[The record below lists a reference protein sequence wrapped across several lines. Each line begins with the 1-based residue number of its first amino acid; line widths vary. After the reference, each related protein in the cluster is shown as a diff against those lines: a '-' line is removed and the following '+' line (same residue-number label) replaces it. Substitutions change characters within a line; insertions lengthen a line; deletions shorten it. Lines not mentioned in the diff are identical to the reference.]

1 MSDLIRSALVALL
14 VPLVAATAAAGTYS
28 GNISDDTTG
37 PIPAGVH
44 VMNGG
49 CFISAGKT
57 LTIAPGAVLK
67 FTNGAYVTVA
77 GTLIAHGT
85 VGSPIAFTSLP
96 DDSLGGDSN
105 GDGPST
111 GVPGYWYGLQ
121 FQSTSTASSFDH
133 VTIKHTGFGGYAAF
147 RLEQGG
153 ADITVARTTCR
164 DGSGAGIDLSNTTAM
179 PTVTNS
185 TFQNNAGVA
194 IDNVR
199 IDAVPGFSNNVASG
213 NGGNYLRILNGTLAS
228 NRTIAA
234 SNCLGGALVVAG
246 AINIPSGVSLTLQP
260 GVVFKFGSAGY
271 VTLQGTLLGN
281 GLANS
286 PVVFTD
292 MGDDSFGGDTNGN
305 GPTDGAPG
313 TWYGIQAHASASASM
328 LTHTTIRH
336 AGFGG
341 YGGLSFEQAGSGFTL
356 INTTIRDGS
365 ASGINM
371 KFQYA
376 LPTLDYCLIAGNAGA
391 AIDNVR
397 LDTIAGITNT
407 VATNNGGN
415 YIRVGSGT
423 ISADT
428 VVSAA
433 NIVGGALVI
442 DAGIVVP
449 LGVKLRIERDVLLKF
464 ATAGYIGVN
473 GAMEVDGG
481 AGDPVVLTSID
492 DDSFG
497 GDTNNNGS
505 QTVPVA
511 GTWYGIQ
518 FNAAGSTVPSIL
530 KHAHLRYAGF
540 GGYPTLQCLHSLI
553 GLLGCRIEFG
563 SASGIYSSVG
573 GVYADVTVWNCLGH
587 GIDLPIGN
595 ALVTRSTFAKN
606 GGIGVRATP
615 AFSGTVSSTVASANT
630 GGNVLDLDVG
640 EWKYSNGS
648 ATLAG
653 ANGNVNVDPKFV
665 DLDAGDLTLLATS
678 PNIDAGD
685 PFDLPKLGQDEVGTP
700 RLLDGDLN
708 GNWRVDM
715 GAYEFTNA
723 RLAVTGNF
731 TPGGT
736 MTIATSGKAGAPAI
750 LFVGLAPGAVSL
762 PQVGPLF
769 FDLAFPWLMFNWGTV
784 PSTIPAPIPLTMPS
798 IVLTMQIVASSGSA
812 ANTSNPVT
820 VVID

>member
-1 MSDLIRSALVALL
+1 MQNTTSFALSLL
-14 VPLVAATAAAGTYS
+14 FAAASPALAANYG
-28 GNISDDTTG
+28 GNLSDDTTG
-37 PIPAGVH
+37 PIPAGAH
-44 VMNGG
+44 LMISG
-49 CFISAGKT
+49 CTIPSGKT
-57 LTIAPGAVLK
+57 LTIAPGAILK
-67 FTNGAYVTVA
+67 FGNAGYITVS

-85 VGSPIAFTSLP
+85 AGNPITFTSSL
-96 DDSLGGDSN
+96 DDSVGGDTN
-105 GDGPST
+105 GDGPSA
-111 GVPGYWYGLQ
+111 GAPGWWYGLQ
-121 FQSTSTASSFDH
+121 FQSTSAASSLDR
-133 VTIKHTGFGGYAAF
+133 VTIQHAGFGGYAAL
-147 RLEQGG
+147 RLE
-153 ADITVARTTCR
+153 AAEANITVARSTFREC
-164 DGSGAGIDLSNTTAM
+164 SAAGIDLANTPAM
-179 PTVTNS
+179 PTVTES
-185 TFQNNAGVA
+185 TFQNNGGVA

-213 NGGNYLRILNGTLAS
+213 NGGNYLRILNGTLAA
-228 NRTIAA
+228 NRTIVA

-246 AINIPSGVSLTLQP
+246 AIIIPSGRSLTLQP

-292 MGDDSFGGDTNGN
+292 FGDDSFGGDTNGD
-305 GPTDGAPG
+305 GPTDGTPG
-313 TWYGIQAHASASASM
+313 TWYGIQAHSTASASV

-341 YGGLSFEQAGSGFTL
+341 YGGFSFEQAGSGCTL
-356 INTTIRDGS
+356 INSTIRDGS
-365 ASGINM
+365 ASGINL
-371 KFQYA
+371 KNQLA
-376 LPTLDYCLIAGNAGA
+376 QPSLDYCLISGNAGV
-391 AIDNVR
+391 AIDNAR

-407 VATNNGGN
+407 IATNNGGN
-415 YIRVGSGT
+415 YIRIGNGT
-423 ISADT
+423 IGADT

-433 NIVGGALVI
+433 NIVGGALVV
-442 DAGIVVP
+442 DAGVVVP
-449 LGVKLRIERDVLLKF
+449 IGLKLRIERDVVLKF
-464 ATAGYIGVN
+464 AVAGYIGVN
-473 GAMEVDGG
+473 GAMEVEGG

-492 DDSFG
+492 DDTIG

-505 QTVPVA
+505 STAPTP

-518 FNAAGSTVPSIL
+518 FLPAGSTVPSIL
-530 KHAHLRYAGF
+530 KHAQLRYAGF

-553 GLLGCRIEFG
+553 GLLGCRIEYG
-563 SASGIYSSVG
+563 STDGIYSSVG
-573 GVYADVTVWNCLGH
+573 GVYADVTVWNCLGD
-587 GIDLPIGN
+587 GIDLPNGN
-595 ALVTRSTFAKN
+595 ALVTRSTFVKN
-606 GGIGVRATP
+606 GGAGVRA
-615 AFSGTVSSTVASANT
+615 ASSFSGTVSGTVSFAN
-630 GGNVLDLDVG
+630 GGGEVLGLDAG

-653 ANGNVNVDPKFV
+653 SNGNVNVDPKFV
-665 DLDAGDLTLLATS
+665 DLNAGDLTLLATS

-685 PFDLPKLGQDEVGTP
+685 PFDLPKLGQDEIGTP

-708 GNWRVDM
+708 GIWRADM

-736 MTIATSGKAGAPAI
+736 MTITTSGKAGAPAI

-784 PSTIPAPIPLTMPS
+784 PSTIPAPIPLTMPP
-798 IVLTMQIVASSGSA
+798 IVLTMQIVVSSGSA

-820 VVID
+820 VVFD